1 MIDKIKSVIAEQL
14 GVDEANITAETR
26 LIEDLNADSLDLAA
40 MVLDLEEQYD
50 IEIPDE
56 DLEKLTTIGKVVD
69 YLKAKGYGDDGA
81 AAEQ

>member
-14 GVDEANITAETR
+14 GVDEASITAETR

-56 DLEKLTTIGKVVD
+56 DLEKLTTIGTI
-69 YLKAKGYGDDGA
+69 
-81 AAEQ
+81 AEYIESHKK